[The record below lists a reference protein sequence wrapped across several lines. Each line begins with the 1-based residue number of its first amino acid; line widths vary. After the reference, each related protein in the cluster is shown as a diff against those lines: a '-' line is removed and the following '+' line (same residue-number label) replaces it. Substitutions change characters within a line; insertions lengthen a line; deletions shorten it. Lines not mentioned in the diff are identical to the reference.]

1 MGDHAFHF
9 TRFEF
14 RKNHPNTIVFIVSCT
29 QMWKEVRIE
38 YTGADVETTSS
49 IPQSWLDDLKEKLN
63 KDYGYGPFD
72 KSKLN
77 QTFKNRN
84 SYIF

>member
-9 TRFEF
+9 TSYDFQ
-14 RKNHPNTIVFIVSCT
+14 KNHPNTIIFIGSCT
-29 QMWKEVRIE
+29 QMSYEVRIT

-49 IPQSWLDDLKEKLN
+49 IPKDWLNDLKEKLN
-63 KDYGYGPFD
+63 EDYGYGPFD
-72 KSKLN
+72 KAKLKEI
-77 QTFKNRN
+77 FKKHK